1 LVRKM
6 LLTPT
11 IVEDSH
17 WNRLFR
23 TYYTINK
30 NLFDL
35 IIDNGRCENIIGT
48 HTVDKLKLKLP
59 LEPHPEPY
67 KIKGLSQ
74 YNR

>member
-1 LVRKM
+1 MTKQVIF
-6 LLTPT
+6 T
-11 IVEDSH
+11 
-17 WNRLFR
+17 FC
-23 TYYTINK
+23 TINK

-35 IIDNGRCENIIGT
+35 IFYRWSCKNIIGK
-48 HTVDKLKLKLP
+48 HIVDKLKLP